1 MATKAKQGT
10 KNFLSLSKKFW
21 MISGAIFVVA
31 LAVILSVIWWYEKVY
46 TTPQNVFWGM
56 IDNSLATPSVTK
68 ETTQDGGTTKV
79 VEFAQMIFSPL
90 PVVHDIRHITA
101 PVNDSPLHLTLESI
115 GTPTDDYQRYSYV
128 QQVAGKPQ
136 SAYDNLYKQWLHNGG
151 VSQNANPRIFNGA
164 VFGAILFGDINQ
176 PQRGQ
181 IVKTL
186 RSAYKIDYQS
196 VGQQNTG
203 GRKTYTFSVAIS
215 LQKYAQAAHDYAKY
229 LGAPNYAQIS
239 PADYQVNDSS
249 RVFLT
254 VDVLSRQLVKSVY
267 QSSNMVEAYSG
278 YGITA
283 QVKPPSRVATPA
295 EFENA
300 INQISP

>member
-1 MATKAKQGT
+1 MAKKTEQGT
-10 KNFLSLSKKFW
+10 RNFLSLSKRFW
-21 MISGAIFVVA
+21 MVSGASFVVA
-31 LAVILSVIWWYEKVY
+31 LAIVLSVVWWYTKVY
-46 TTPQNVFWGM
+46 TAPQNVFWGM
-56 IDNSLATPSVTK
+56 IDNSLATPSVTR
-68 ETTQDGGTTKV
+68 ETTQDGGPTKV
-79 VEFAQMIFSPL
+79 AEFAQMIFTPS

-128 QQVAGKPQ
+128 QQVGGKPQ

-151 VSQNANPRIFNGA
+151 VSQNASPRIFNGA
-164 VFGAILFGDINQ
+164 VFGAVLFGDINQ

-186 RSAYKIDYQS
+186 HSAYKIDYLS
-196 VGQQNTG
+196 MSQQKTG
-203 GRKTYTFSVAIS
+203 GRQTYTFSVAIS

-229 LGAPNYAQIS
+229 LGTPNYTQIS
-239 PADYQVNDSS
+239 PTNYQVSDSS
-249 RVFLT
+249 RVFLSI
-254 VDVLSRQLVKSVY
+254 DVLSRQLVKAVY
-267 QSSNMVEAYSG
+267 QSSNVVEAYSG

-283 QVKPPSRVATPA
+283 QVRPPEQVATPA